1 MPAKNQKPQVEVPED
16 ALIDQFVGDDDE
28 ADQPVSPQVKP
39 ETVSEVDWVDQQTDV
54 PIEEDDDEY
63 S

>member
-28 ADQPVSPQVKP
+28 ADQPVLPQAKP